1 MTVLPGTRR
10 VVVALCPQPLY
21 QFSGFE
27 WESCVEAD
35 LVEMDRACEVGICEV
50 KV

>member
-21 QFSGFE
+21 QFSRFE
-27 WESCVEAD
+27 GESCVEAD
-35 LVEMDRACEVGICEV
+35 LVEMDRACEVRVYEV

>member
-1 MTVLPGTRR
+1 MTVFPGTRR
-10 VVVALCPQPLY
+10 AVAVLCPMPLY

-35 LVEMDRACEVGICEV
+35 LVEMDRASEVGVSEV